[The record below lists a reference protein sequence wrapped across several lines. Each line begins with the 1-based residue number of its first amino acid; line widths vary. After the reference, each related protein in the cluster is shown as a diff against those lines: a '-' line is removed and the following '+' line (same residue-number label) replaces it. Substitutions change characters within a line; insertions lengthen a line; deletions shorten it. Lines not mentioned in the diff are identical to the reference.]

1 LENYLENYFG
11 QLSAQQTKKYIA
23 ATSGVDDELS
33 TIFALGAKLIS
44 NVTYPPHV
52 IPPPVIKRAQRRAG
66 HDYQQFVK
74 RHPVQRDSTHNQGII
89 IGANFVMFL
98 FLQ

>member
-1 LENYLENYFG
+1 LENYFG

-44 NVTYPPHV
+44 NVTYPPMSSRPLSLSV
-52 IPPPVIKRAQRRAG
+52 LSVEQDMITSNSLNAT
-66 HDYQQFVK
+66 QFNAIALTTK
-74 RHPVQRDSTHNQGII
+74 E
-89 IGANFVMFL
+89 
-98 FLQ
+98 